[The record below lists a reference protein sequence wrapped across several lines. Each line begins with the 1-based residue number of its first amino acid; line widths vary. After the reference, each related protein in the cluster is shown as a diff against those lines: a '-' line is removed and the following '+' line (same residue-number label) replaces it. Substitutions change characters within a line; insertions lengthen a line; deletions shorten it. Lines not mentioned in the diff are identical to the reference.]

1 MNELIHKTLR
11 VMTILFLSASFLG
24 WGDTWNEI
32 KNTSKKINTVEA
44 LFEQQ
49 KHMEIL
55 ARPLVSKGKFY
66 FQTPA
71 SLRWE
76 YVSPV
81 QSVLLMHAGK
91 VKRYVRKGDAIVQDA
106 TEGMQSMQVV
116 MQEIALWMKG
126 DFDKNPGFI
135 PELKQGRIVI
145 LTPREKSLAEIIQ
158 RIELKLSK
166 TPGLMQSIT
175 IYESKKSYTI
185 IRFHKVKLNSALPDS
200 LFLEL

>member
-1 MNELIHKTLR
+1 
-11 VMTILFLSASFLG
+11 MTILFLSASFLG